1 MKVIKN
7 TAEYTVYQKRTGRYA
22 VKSDTKGWI
31 NEADK
36 VAILIA
42 EGLLQAPKVKA
53 PEPVEPAAEADEA
66 SATEAVAT
74 ETEAEAAPESES

>member
-1 MKVIKN
+1 MKVIKS
-7 TAEYTVYQKRTGRYA
+7 TAEYTIYQKRTGRYA

-42 EGLLQAPKVKA
+42 EGLLQAPKAKA
-53 PEPVEPAAEADEA
+53 PEPVEPAADADEA
-66 SATEAVAT
+66 SAAEAVAT
-74 ETEAEAAPESES
+74 EAETAPEGES

>member
-7 TAEYTVYQKRTGRYA
+7 TAEYTVYQKRSGRYA
-22 VKSDTKGWI
+22 VKSDSKGWI

-42 EGLLQAPKVKA
+42 EGLLKAPQPKA
-53 PEPVEPAAEADEA
+53 PEPVEPVVEADAEEA
-66 SATEAVAT
+66 SAAESVAT
-74 ETEAEAAPESES
+74 EGEAMPESGS